1 MDSVVWGDRM
11 AVRIEE
17 VIRREYRLP
26 DLVLQSGQCLSGA
39 VLVYETFGT
48 LNAQKTNAILV
59 CHALTG
65 DSHAGGTAEQPG
77 WWDGLIGPGK
87 ALDTNRYFI
96 ICSNVLG
103 GCSGST
109 GPASIHPADGRPYGL
124 RFPTVT
130 IRDMVQAQYHLVRSF
145 GIERLYSVIGGSM
158 GGMQVFE
165 WAVSY
170 PEMVE
175 TFVPV
180 ATCGRFSAMGI
191 AFNNVMRQA
200 IYNDPDWCNG
210 DYYGRT
216 FPVKGL
222 NLARRL
228 GMITYRSFD
237 LYEERFGRS
246 MVPTDDPFAIES
258 EFQVEKYLSYHGS
271 KLVQRFDANSYLYLL
286 KAMDLHD
293 VSSGRGE
300 YGNVLQQIAGRSLM
314 IGIDSDFL
322 FPARELSDTAEY
334 LRSQGKSVVYR
345 EMHTVHGHDA
355 FLIEF
360 EIMNEWIGEFLE
372 SGGGTK

>member
-1 MDSVVWGDRM
+1 M
-11 AVRIEE
+11 AVRIED
-17 VIRREYRLP
+17 VIRKEMKLP
-26 DLVLQSGQCLSGA
+26 ELLLQNGKILSGA
-39 VLVYETFGT
+39 MLVYETFGT
-48 LNAQKTNAILV
+48 LNSTKDNVILV

-65 DSHAGGTAEQPG
+65 DSHAGGTVGNPG

-87 ALDTNRYFI
+87 ALDTNRFFI

-109 GPASIHPADGRPYGL
+109 GPASDNPQTGRPYGM

-130 IRDMVQAQYHLVRSF
+130 IRDMVRAQHHLVTSL

-170 PEMVE
+170 PEMME
-175 TFVPV
+175 TYIPL

-191 AFNNVMRQA
+191 SFNNVMRQA
-200 IYNDPDWCNG
+200 IYNDPDWCGG

-216 FPVKGL
+216 FPEKGL

-228 GMITYRSFD
+228 GMITYRSFE
-237 LYEERFGRS
+237 LYEERFGLS
-246 MVPTDDPFAIES
+246 MVPSEDPFAMDS
-258 EFQVEKYLSYHGS
+258 EFQVERYLSYQGS

-286 KAMDLHD
+286 KSMDLHD
-293 VSSGRGE
+293 VSRGRGN
-300 YGNVLQQIAGRSLM
+300 YSAVLERIQAKGLM
-314 IGIDSDFL
+314 VGIDSDFL
-322 FPARELSDTAEY
+322 FPASELSDTAQ
-334 LRSQGKSVVYR
+334 LLKAKGKDVVYH
-345 EMHTVHGHDA
+345 EMRSAHGHDA

-360 EIMNEWIGEFLE
+360 EIMNQWVGEFLA
-372 SGGGTK
+372 SGGRSK